1 MKTSHIDNFVKG
13 WFVGNFEP
21 SLLKEN
27 FEVGFH
33 RHSAGEYHQ
42 DHFHKKSTEIN
53 LVVEGKIKIND
64 KIFTTGDIFVLEPYE
79 VSQCE
84 YLTDVKLVVVRNLSD
99 SSDKFE
105 INILDKE

>member
-1 MKTSHIDNFVKG
+1 MKKAHIDNFIKG

-33 RHSAGEYHQ
+33 QHKAGDFHQ
-42 DHFHKKSTEIN
+42 DHFHKHSTEIN
-53 LVVEGKIKIND
+53 LVVEGKVKINGEV
-64 KIFTTGDIFVLEPYE
+64 FRAGDIFVLEPYE
-79 VSQCE
+79 ISQCE

-99 SSDKFE
+99 PNDKFE
-105 INILDKE
+105 VQIVDKK